1 MRSPDTVA
9 APPPVALPG
18 ARYAVIVLTAM
29 NLLNYLDRY
38 VPSAVKGMFQADL
51 GLTDAQTSYPLTAF
65 VVVYMLTSPV
75 FGALADRWPRRFL
88 IAGGVA
94 LWSLATAGAALA
106 TGFWTFLLARALVG
120 VGEAAYATLAP
131 GVLSDVHAPE
141 ARNRVLTLFYVA
153 IPVGAALGFGVGG
166 VLGKALGWRAAFLAC
181 GLPGLLAALL
191 ALRIRD
197 PRENAAAG
205 EALRRGAHPP
215 PPQEGSAEPPGWP
228 HALRVLR
235 ANRTYVVAVA
245 GYTLVTFASGGM
257 ADWLPTW
264 LARERGMDLARAGT
278 LVGAVT
284 VLGGLGGTATGGWIA
299 ERLKGRDGDP
309 YLATSAFTM
318 IPAALLAAA
327 ALLAPGTVAPVVL
340 VGAAQFFLWC
350 YNGPINT
357 LIANSTDADLRA
369 RAFSLSILCIH
380 LFGDAISPPIL
391 GAVSDATGNLTL
403 ALGIVPVALLAGA
416 GVWLRG
422 WTRSRAT

>member
-1 MRSPDTVA
+1 
-9 APPPVALPG
+9 
-18 ARYAVIVLTAM
+18 
-29 NLLNYLDRY
+29 
-38 VPSAVKGMFQADL
+38 MFQADL
-51 GLTDAQTSYPLTAF
+51 NLSDAETSYPLTAF
-65 VVVYMLTSPV
+65 VVVYMLTSPI
-75 FGALADRWPRRFL
+75 FGSLADRWPRRVL

-94 LWSLATAGAALA
+94 LWSLATAGAAFA

-131 GVLSDVHAPE
+131 GVLSDLHAPE
-141 ARNRVLTLFYVA
+141 ARNRVLTTFYVA

-166 VLGKALGWRAAFLAC
+166 VLGKAFGWRAAFLAC
-181 GLPGLLAALL
+181 GLPGIVAALL

-197 PRENAAAG
+197 PREADATGAAG
-205 EALRRGAHPP
+205 EALRRGARPP
-215 PPQEGSAEPPGWP
+215 PPQDGSTTPPGWR
-228 HALRVLR
+228 HALRVLL

-284 VLGGLGGTATGGWIA
+284 VLGGLGGTATGGWLA
-299 ERLKGRDGDP
+299 ERLKDRDGDP

-318 IPAALLAAA
+318 VPAALLAAA

-357 LIANSTDADLRA
+357 LIANSTDAAMRA

-380 LFGDAISPPIL
+380 LLGDAISPPIL

-403 ALGIVPVALLAGA
+403 AVGIVPVMLLAGA
-416 GVWLRG
+416 GVWLHG
-422 WTRSRAT
+422 WARSRNAACAA